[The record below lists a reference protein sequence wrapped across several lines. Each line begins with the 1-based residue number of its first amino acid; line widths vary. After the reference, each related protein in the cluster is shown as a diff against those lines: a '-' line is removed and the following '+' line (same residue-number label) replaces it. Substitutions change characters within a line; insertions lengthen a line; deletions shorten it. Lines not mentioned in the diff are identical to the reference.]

1 MLVIKRY
8 PNRKLYDTEAKQYVT
23 LEGIAALIREGKE
36 IRVVDHATGEDLT
49 SLTLTQ
55 VIFELEKKRSGFLPQ
70 GVLAGLIRSGG
81 DTLGSLRRSLASPL
95 DLARHVDEEIERRM
109 QAMVHRG
116 ELAAEDAMHL
126 RDQLLARRRRRPPAP
141 LPSDDQ
147 IERALASHGVPTR
160 EQFLRINEQLDHLA
174 DKLDGMERADQ
185 EVQPDR

>member
-1 MLVIKRY
+1 MPVIKRY
-8 PNRKLYDTEAKQYVT
+8 PNRKLYDTEAKRYVT
-23 LEGIAALIREGKE
+23 LEGIAALIREVKE
-36 IRVVDHATGEDLT
+36 IQVVDHATGEDLT
-49 SLTLTQ
+49 GLTLTQ

-126 RDQLLARRRRRPPAP
+126 RDQLLARRRRPSAP
-141 LPSDDQ
+141 LPGDDQ
-147 IERALASHGVPTR
+147 IERALASRGVPTR
-160 EQFLRINEQLDHLA
+160 EEFLQILDQLDRLA
-174 DKLDGMERADQ
+174 DKLDGVGQAEK
-185 EVQPDR
+185 EVRPDR